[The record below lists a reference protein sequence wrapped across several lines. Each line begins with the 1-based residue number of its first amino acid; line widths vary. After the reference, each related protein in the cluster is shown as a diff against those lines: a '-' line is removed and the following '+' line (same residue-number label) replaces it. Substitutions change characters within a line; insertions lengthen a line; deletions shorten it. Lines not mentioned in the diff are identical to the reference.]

1 MITVLNIYI
10 TVKLKNNLY
19 LHVVGYHHVL
29 LVIVISNTVWIDNV
43 YTLLVCSFR
52 HGLAPIST
60 DYLQPSYDQLRI
72 ELYQGSVTQKDAR
85 LRGFDLVTNI
95 EL

>member
-1 MITVLNIYI
+1 MTA
-10 TVKLKNNLY
+10 
-19 LHVVGYHHVL
+19 GA
-29 LVIVISNTVWIDNV
+29 VWADNEDA
-43 YTLLVCSFR
+43 LLVCSFR
-52 HGLAPIST
+52 HGLAPMST

-85 LRGFDLVTNI
+85 LRGFDLVTSI